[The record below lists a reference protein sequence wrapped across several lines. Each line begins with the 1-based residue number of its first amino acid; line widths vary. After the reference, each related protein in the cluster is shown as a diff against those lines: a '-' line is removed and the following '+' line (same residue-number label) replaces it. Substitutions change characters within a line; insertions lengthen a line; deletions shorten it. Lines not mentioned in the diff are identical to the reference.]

1 MGASCTHCTRPAPAG
16 KTVQIRD
23 LPDDVHR
30 ELRVRAAR
38 AGLSLAEHLRREV
51 TAVAHRPSVDA
62 PCSSGSSPPPVTR
75 APRRGQQWPVGTG
88 TRPT

>member
-1 MGASCTHCTRPAPAG
+1 MG

-38 AGLSLAEHLRREV
+38 AGLSLAEYLRREV
-51 TAVAHRPSVDA
+51 TAVAHRPSVDDFLA
-62 PCSSGSSPPPVTR
+62 EAARR
-75 APRRGQQWPVGTG
+75 ATVVGPG
-88 TRPT
+88 TDVDAGIRADRDQR